1 MTTNRDDNGIFAR
14 RLLAARKRALKY
26 LVRALEGQARQLAIQ
41 ARGGAARARGR
52 PRRKPLNPVTQLKRE
67 IMPVIEQL
75 VELAAGDGAPLLP
88 QQPGKPGRNEPKN
101 GAAVRRRRRSASEGS
116 GSAI

>member
-1 MTTNRDDNGIFAR
+1 MTTNRDDNKIFAR

-26 LVRALEGQARQLAIQ
+26 LVCALEGQARQLAIQ
-41 ARGGAARARGR
+41 ARGGGARARGR
-52 PRRKPLNPVTQLKRE
+52 PRRVPANPVTQLKRE

-75 VELAAGDGAPLLP
+75 VALAAGDEAPLLLKP
-88 QQPGKPGRNEPKN
+88 GNPGKIEPKN
-101 GAAVRRRRRSASEGS
+101 GAAARRRRRSASEGS